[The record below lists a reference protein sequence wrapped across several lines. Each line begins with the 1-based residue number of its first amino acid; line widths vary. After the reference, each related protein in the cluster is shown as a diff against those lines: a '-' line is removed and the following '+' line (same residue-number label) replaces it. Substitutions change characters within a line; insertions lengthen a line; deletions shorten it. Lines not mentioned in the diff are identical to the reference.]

1 MSPWVA
7 SSDLQI
13 QGVWVYT
20 QGTGNSFVLV
30 HSYFLVIWFAAHFN
44 SADLKVRLVLSLIQG
59 LVFSVLSDNILTNN
73 FRAKQTTTYAFGGPP
88 SWNCCAL
95 SEIISFPSQSN
106 STLIRD
112 LDFNQTSYNKPDRMR
127 FDTIW
132 PSDLWGSSSE
142 GSRLSDIN
150 KTWSSREAQSQNNRR

>member
-1 MSPWVA
+1 MA
-7 SSDLQI
+7 SFDLQI

-30 HSYFLVIWFAAHFN
+30 HSYFLVIRFAAHFN
-44 SADLKVRLVLSLIQG
+44 SADLKVRLILPIIQG
-59 LVFSVLSDNILTNN
+59 LVFSVLNDNILTNS
-73 FRAKQTTTYAFGGPP
+73 FRAKQTTAYHAFGGPP

-112 LDFNQTSYNKPDRMR
+112 LDLNQTPYNKPDRLR
-127 FDTIW
+127 FDTIT
-132 PSDLWGSSSE
+132 L
-142 GSRLSDIN
+142 
-150 KTWSSREAQSQNNRR
+150 